1 MKKLILPP
9 RYKMMKGLGA
19 RLGMSSSR
27 TLKPVEA
34 VGGMLEKMTVTPKM
48 TVTTKLKPL
57 RFKL

>member
-9 RYKMMKGLGA
+9 RYKMMKGMGA

-27 TLKPVEA
+27 AMKAVEQ
-34 VGGMLEKMTVTPKM
+34 VGGMLEKMSIAP
-48 TVTTKLKPL
+48 KLKPL